1 MSLPALHQ
9 LDTRIVAAD
18 HKTRLQQ
25 VLTAGRNEAKR
36 KKDGFDDSLLID
48 EALRS
53 IIVSFLATPTPSNL
67 RKTCVDV
74 ARFCSGVAKA
84 TQCSEA
90 DWKNA
95 CYSVPFNTALKQGG
109 MSFKAFF
116 VQECSIVTK
125 PIPKDI
131 ATLPQELVSRPSTM
145 QARAVAI
152 GALVRGHAQLYEKL
166 KTGMRVYTNHGELS
180 KSLAFKLIRS
190 VGPWYEVDGEAI
202 GDAEVYLATH

>member
-9 LDTRIVAAD
+9 LDTEIIAAD
-18 HKTRLQQ
+18 YKIQ
-25 VLTAGRNEAKR
+25 AKR
-36 KKDGFDDSLLID
+36 KKDGFDDSLFID

-109 MSFKAFF
+109 MSFKAFLTDRDRLLLPC
-116 VQECSIVTK
+116 ERAA
-125 PIPKDI
+125 I
-131 ATLPQELVSRPSTM
+131 ASC
-145 QARAVAI
+145 
-152 GALVRGHAQLYEKL
+152 
-166 KTGMRVYTNHGELS
+166 
-180 KSLAFKLIRS
+180 
-190 VGPWYEVDGEAI
+190 
-202 GDAEVYLATH
+202 